1 MATYQLRLTPDKRS
15 LADEGALDTSVMM
28 VVNPNTAAGQPAMIP
43 VSIQRSGYITTTA
56 GGVPQDIKTTEM
68 ADGEEFTDTLQ
79 TIASVMVNDFTN
91 VVPAT

>member
-1 MATYQLRLTPDKRS
+1 
-15 LADEGALDTSVMM
+15 
-28 VVNPNTAAGQPAMIP
+28 MIP

-91 VVPAT
+91 VVPAV